1 VLQKRDNMVSNNEI
15 PSLDISSGIKDGGSP
30 RILGILVRQEFEK
43 VEETNWMLSK
53 DLEDIA

>member
-1 VLQKRDNMVSNNEI
+1 MVSNNEI